1 MSVCRGQ
8 LLSTWHAALG
18 DATVAPSWHCD
29 HATTPGCI
37 LPFGPLDVASLAVC
51 AAALGL
57 WCVSSNRQAQ
67 QDAAARDAAA
77 VSAPTARSEDE
88 PEWEAVVEEVVGLR
102 REGVWCLA
110 VLLVCLVILGVG
122 LFLAWVTVLTVRRI
136 HICLTPRACD
146 RLTSFCGVQR
156 AVGCL
161 FRSRDWRASLP
172 FPAGAGSA

>member
-1 MSVCRGQ
+1 M
-8 LLSTWHAALG
+8 
-18 DATVAPSWHCD
+18 
-29 HATTPGCI
+29 
-37 LPFGPLDVASLAVC
+37 ASLAIC

-77 VSAPTARSEDE
+77 VSAPTAGSDDE

-110 VLLVCLVILGVG
+110 VLLVGLVILGVG

-136 HICLTPRACD
+136 QTHAPSVPAIVSRAFAVCSVRLVASSGRGTGAHLLALACGRRQCLTR
-146 RLTSFCGVQR
+146 VW
-156 AVGCL
+156 V
-161 FRSRDWRASLP
+161 
-172 FPAGAGSA
+172 

>member
-1 MSVCRGQ
+1 M
-8 LLSTWHAALG
+8 
-18 DATVAPSWHCD
+18 
-29 HATTPGCI
+29 
-37 LPFGPLDVASLAVC
+37 
-51 AAALGL
+51 
-57 WCVSSNRQAQ
+57 SSNRQAQ

-88 PEWEAVVEEVVGLR
+88 SEWEAVVEEVVGLR

-110 VLLVCLVILGVG
+110 VLLVCLVVLGVG

-136 HICLTPRACD
+136 HILCLTPLRACD

>member
-1 MSVCRGQ
+1 M
-8 LLSTWHAALG
+8 
-18 DATVAPSWHCD
+18 
-29 HATTPGCI
+29 
-37 LPFGPLDVASLAVC
+37 
-51 AAALGL
+51 
-57 WCVSSNRQAQ
+57 SSNRQAQ

-77 VSAPTARSEDE
+77 VSAPTARSEIE

-122 LFLAWVTVLTVRRI
+122 LFLAWVTVLTVRCI
-136 HICLTPRACD
+136 HITPLRACD